1 MESYKRTS
9 RISVVIREEIAN
21 ILREDVKDPRLGMM
35 SITRVDITPD
45 LRHAHVYISSFRQE
59 DTETI
64 LNGLQHARGF
74 IQRQLA
80 LKRIKL
86 RFTPVI
92 EFHIDESIKHG
103 AHIMDI
109 LAELRK
115 DKEASEE

>member
-1 MESYKRTS
+1 MESYKRTN
-9 RISVVIREEIAN
+9 RIGMVIREEIAN
-21 ILREDVKDPRLGMM
+21 ILRDEVKDPRLGMM
-35 SITRVDITPD
+35 SITRVTITQD
-45 LRHAHVYISSFRQE
+45 LRHAHVYVSPFRQE

-64 LNGLQHARGF
+64 HNCLQHARGF

-80 LKRIKL
+80 LKKIKL
-86 RFTPVI
+86 RYTPII
-92 EFHIDESIKHG
+92 EFHIDESIKHS